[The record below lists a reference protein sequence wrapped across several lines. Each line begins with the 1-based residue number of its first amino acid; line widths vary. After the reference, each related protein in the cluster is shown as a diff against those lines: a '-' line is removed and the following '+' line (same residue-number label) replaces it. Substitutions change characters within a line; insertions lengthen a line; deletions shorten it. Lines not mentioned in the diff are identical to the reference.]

1 VAGGGGEVRVWW
13 VDVTTADI
21 GALERLLSDG
31 ERDRAAGIPIEEARR
46 RYVVARGS
54 ARSLLGR
61 MLERDPAAL
70 EFESRCA
77 ACGGTDHGKPY
88 VAGAPGVD
96 FNVSHSADLVLVA
109 AARGRAVGVDVE
121 QRRERTD
128 VDLVARALSPTERAT
143 LAGLP
148 PERRRDAFFSAW
160 TRKEAYLKGRG
171 LGLAGG
177 LAKWSVTPDGSVAPE
192 GEGFQ
197 TGDARWRI
205 ESLDVRDGYAAAVAA
220 EGDFVV
226 RLERAGHMG

>member
-1 VAGGGGEVRVWW
+1 VIGGGGEVRVWW
-13 VDVTTADI
+13 VDVTAIDI
-21 GALERLLSDG
+21 GALESLLSAD
-31 ERDRAAGIPIEEARR
+31 ERERAARLPIEAARKR
-46 RYVVARGS
+46 FVVARGY

-70 EFESRCA
+70 QFDCRCA

-88 VAGAPGVD
+88 VADTPDVD

-121 QRRERTD
+121 HRRERTN
-128 VDLVARALSPTERAT
+128 VELVAQALSPSERAA
-143 LAGLP
+143 LVSLP
-148 PERRRDAFFSAW
+148 PERRREAFFSTW

-177 LAKWSVTPDGSVAPE
+177 IDGWSVTPDGSVAPE
-192 GEGFQ
+192 GKGFQ

-205 ESLDVRDGYAAAVAA
+205 ESLDVREGYAAAVAA

-226 RLERAGHMG
+226 RLEPAEWP